1 MYFIERLPGV
11 LREPVLL
18 ERFCVSR
25 RVYARRS
32 MFRDEH
38 MNLYTI
44 FKSAQL
50 LERFRAL
57 QRRRFPS
64 HKIEERF
71 AAKPVNA
78 LMPQVLYRSG
88 TIAREGERITRKVK

>member
-32 MFRDEH
+32 MFHDEH

-44 FKSAQL
+44 FESAQL
-50 LERFRAL
+50 FERFGAL
-57 QRRRFPS
+57 QWRRFPP
-64 HKIEERF
+64 HKIKERF
-71 AAKPVNA
+71 SPKTVNA
-78 LMPQVLYRSG
+78 LVPQILYRHRS
-88 TIAREGERITRKVK
+88 IAREGDRVARKVK